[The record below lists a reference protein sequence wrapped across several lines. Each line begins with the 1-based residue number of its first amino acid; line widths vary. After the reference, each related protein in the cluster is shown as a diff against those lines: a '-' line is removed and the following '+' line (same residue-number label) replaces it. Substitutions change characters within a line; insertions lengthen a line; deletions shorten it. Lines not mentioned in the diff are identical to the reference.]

1 MKLAAIVVM
10 IAAVGGSVSAHDVG
24 HALTTPR
31 GLSPWDVLAG
41 LMLITT
47 AVLYGAGLRHL
58 AVRGASHPITESLAF
73 TAGVVALLASILPP
87 LDTLSLERFS
97 VHMAQHELM
106 MLVGVPLL
114 MAGRP
119 LAACVWG
126 LPGSLRPHAVTLLQ
140 SAPAASSWRLLT
152 APVVA
157 WTLHGAAIWIWHAP
171 PLYEWAIHNE
181 AVHAVQHLL
190 FIGTSGLF
198 WWGLLYG
205 RYGRAGYG
213 AAVFYVFTT
222 TVHTGLL
229 GALITFARTPLYP
242 SYSLAGAAHH
252 LDALGDQQ
260 IAGLLM
266 WIPAGIVLTGTGLA
280 LFAAWLGEAQRRSRL
295 PHHDQVIGR

>member
-1 MKLAAIVVM
+1 MAMMIVVVSRS
-10 IAAVGGSVSAHDVG
+10 ASAHDLG

-31 GLSPWDVLAG
+31 GLSPWDALAG
-41 LMLITT
+41 LMLITI
-47 AVLYGAGLRHL
+47 AALYALGLRHL
-58 AVRGASHPITESLAF
+58 AARGASHPLTESVAF
-73 TAGVVALLASILPP
+73 TTGLVVLLASILPP

-106 MLVGVPLL
+106 MLVGVPLM

-126 LPGSLRPHAVTLLQ
+126 LPGSLRPHAAALLQ
-140 SAPAASSWRLLT
+140 SGPATSAWRLLT

-157 WTLHGAAIWIWHAP
+157 WTLHGTAIWITHAP

-190 FIGTSGLF
+190 FVGTSGLF

-229 GALITFARTPLYP
+229 GALITFARVPLYP
-242 SYSLAGAAHH
+242 SYSAAGVVHH
-252 LDALGDQQ
+252 VDVLGDQQ

-266 WIPAGIVLTGTGLA
+266 WVPAGIVLTGTGLA

-295 PHHDQVIGR
+295 QQTDTRYQP

>member
-1 MKLAAIVVM
+1 MRVTLATIAVM
-10 IAAVGGSVSAHDVG
+10 IAAAGSASAHDLG
-24 HALTTPR
+24 DALTTPR
-31 GLSPWDVLAG
+31 GLSPWDVLAA
-41 LMLITT
+41 LMLVTI
-47 AVLYGAGLRHL
+47 AALYGMGVRRL
-58 AVRGASHPITESLAF
+58 AARGASHPVSESAAF
-73 TAGVVALLASILPP
+73 TGGVVALLASILPP

-119 LAACVWG
+119 LAACMWG
-126 LPGSLRPHAVTLLQ
+126 LPGALRPRAAVLFQ
-140 SAPAASSWRLLT
+140 SRPATSAWRLLT

-157 WTLHGAAIWIWHAP
+157 WTLHGTAIWIWHAP

-181 AVHAVQHLL
+181 AAHAVQHLL
-190 FIGTSGLF
+190 FVGTSGLF

-229 GALITFARTPLYP
+229 GALITFARAPLYP
-242 SYSLAGAAHH
+242 SYAAAGAAHH
-252 LDALGDQQ
+252 LDVLGDQQ

-266 WIPAGIVLTGTGLA
+266 WVPAGIVLTGTGLA
-280 LFAAWLGEAQRRSRL
+280 LFAAWLGEAQRRTRST
-295 PHHDQVIGR
+295 